1 MKNGKRAWGL
11 MLAAVLL
18 LGTAVL
24 PAAAAEGTAKAVSY
38 PARMWG
44 PQDVELKAYQVGEK
58 AYLRLRDVAALMGDT
73 DLSFNVD
80 WTGAAVTVT
89 DGAPYTSANGT
100 EQAAPFTGD
109 QPYEVYRGP
118 VIVNGQAAELD
129 AIMLTDANGNG
140 YTYCTRESLLDILDK
155 PRVAIM
161 PLIEGKEAFSWY
173 CEKAQTALAQLD
185 GAAALRYAQQA
196 EEYNLDDEFPSVCQQ
211 TVALFDETDWIIQ
224 VDPDKDLTYNAKFHI
239 DGTFEAV
246 AFGESEPFTGSFV
259 YSANEEGVSLT
270 AAEAGLDG
278 VFFVATQENGEA
290 LFRSANGCELWPD
303 AGNGYDAVVNGG
315 I

>member
-1 MKNGKRAWGL
+1 MKKEKRALGL

-58 AYLRLRDVAALMGDT
+58 VYLRLRDVAALLGDT
-73 DLSFNVD
+73 DMSFNVD
-80 WTGAAVTVT
+80 WTGAAVAVT

-100 EQAAPFTGD
+100 EQAAPFAGD

-118 VIVNGQAAELD
+118 VTVNGQAAELD
-129 AIMLTDANGNG
+129 AILLTDANANG
-140 YTYCTRESLLDILDK
+140 YTYCTRESLLNVLNK
-155 PRVAIM
+155 PRVVIM
-161 PLIEGKEAFSWY
+161 PLIEGEEAFSWY
-173 CEKAQTALAQLD
+173 CKKAEAALAQRD
-185 GAAALRYAQQA
+185 GAAAVSYAQQA

-211 TVALFDETDWIIQ
+211 TVALFDETSWIIQ
-224 VDPDKDLTYNAKFHI
+224 VDPDKDLTYSAKVHI

-246 AFGESEPFTGSFV
+246 GFGESEPFTGSFV
-259 YSANEEGVSLT
+259 YSANEDGVSLT
-270 AAEAGLDG
+270 AADAGLDG
-278 VFFVATQENGEA
+278 TFFVATQENGEA
-290 LFRSANGCELWPD
+290 FFRADSGCELWPD

-315 I
+315 V